1 MLLELFVPDF
11 YLPLQIHMQVMRK
24 ILPNRIKIYDTY
36 QSFLPRLTKLANMQ
50 NARKFSRKII
60 YMWVLKR
67 TVSVSFSL
75 MFIYFFSEERG
86 GWALV
91 VFGY

>member
-1 MLLELFVPDF
+1 
-11 YLPLQIHMQVMRK
+11 MQVMRK
-24 ILPNRIKIYDTY
+24 ILPNRVKIYDTY

-50 NARKFSRKII
+50 NARKFSRKNYIH
-60 YMWVLKR
+60 VGTQKNRL
-67 TVSVSFSL
+67 SL
-75 MFIYFFSEERG
+75 LQLNVYLLFFSEERG